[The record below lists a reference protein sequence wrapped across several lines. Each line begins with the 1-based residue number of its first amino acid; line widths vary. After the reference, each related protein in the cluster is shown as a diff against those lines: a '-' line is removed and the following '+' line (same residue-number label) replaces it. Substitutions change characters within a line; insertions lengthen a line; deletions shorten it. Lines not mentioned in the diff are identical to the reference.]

1 MATATTDQ
9 KMLGF
14 MEFASGPAGKDIIKR
29 SDDVT
34 IPLRNVMKAYRV
46 TLADGSTVLVADV
59 YCPAGGITN
68 LASLTAMGYNKLGKG
83 STIRTGDGKFFIKT
97 SDAGAT
103 ETWATLTTTAL
114 A

>member
-34 IPLRNVMKAYRV
+34 IPLRNVIKASKVTLFDGSSHVVADLYAPSV
-46 TLADGSTVLVADV
+46 TLA
-59 YCPAGGITN
+59 AGGAAVEGLGYAN
-68 LASLTAMGYNKLGKG
+68 LGRG
-83 STIRTGDGKFFIKT
+83 STIRCANGIAFKDGVTGTD
-97 SDAGAT
+97 
-103 ETWATLTTTAL
+103 TWTAII
-114 A
+114 AS

>member
-14 MEFASGPAGKDIIKR
+14 MEFATGPAGKDIIKR

-46 TLADGSTVLVADV
+46 TLADGSTHVIADLYAPSV
-59 YCPAGGITN
+59 TLAAGGAAVEGLGYAN
-68 LASLTAMGYNKLGKG
+68 LGRG
-83 STIRTGDGKFFIKT
+83 STIRCANGIAFKDGVTGTD
-97 SDAGAT
+97 
-103 ETWATLTTTAL
+103 TWTAMI
-114 A
+114 AS

>member
-34 IPLRNVMKAYRV
+34 IPLRNVIKASKV
-46 TLADGSTVLVADV
+46 TLFDGSSHVIADLYAPSV
-59 YCPAGGITN
+59 ILAAGGAAVKGLGYAN
-68 LASLTAMGYNKLGKG
+68 LGRG
-83 STIRTGDGKFFIKT
+83 STIRCANGIAFKDGVTGTDN
-97 SDAGAT
+97 
-103 ETWATLTTTAL
+103 WTAII
-114 A
+114 AS